1 VLVDVGAVGPSTAV
15 VAVPV
20 GNPAPPPGRGEEF
33 GKASPIALVVVVILG
48 LATVVLIRSMT
59 KRIRRLPASF
69 DDDDAR
75 GDQPEG
81 GTPDAADRPG
91 DGSSRT
97 R

>member
-1 VLVDVGAVGPSTAV
+1 VLVDVGVVGPSTAV

-33 GKASPIALVVVVILG
+33 GKASPIALVVIVILG

-69 DDDDAR
+69 ERSPEQREAPARDAEDAGGQR
-75 GDQPEG
+75 G
-81 GTPDAADRPG
+81 
-91 DGSSRT
+91 
-97 R
+97 

>member
-33 GKASPIALVVVVILG
+33 GKASPIALVVVVVLA
-48 LATVVLIRSMT
+48 LATIVLIRSMT

-69 DDDDAR
+69 ERSPAPGEAPARDAEDAGGQR
-75 GDQPEG
+75 G
-81 GTPDAADRPG
+81 
-91 DGSSRT
+91 
-97 R
+97 